1 MLVTKRNGET
11 EKVDLDKI
19 HKVLEWAAEGLDVS
33 VSQVEMNAQI
43 QLFEGIKTSDIHDT
57 LIKAAADLISVE
69 TPDYQYLAAR
79 LAVFQVRKQ
88 VYGDFKVPGLLEI
101 ITDLTE
107 KGIYDKGILETYNEQ
122 EISHFNNLLVHD
134 RDLDFAY
141 AGMNQLISK
150 YLLQDRVS
158 GKLYESPQIAYMV
171 ISMVL
176 FGGYPVVQRSKYVA
190 KMYEALSLQKV
201 SLPTPIMAGVRT
213 PSRQFSSCVLI
224 EAGDSLDSIAEASS
238 AIIKYVSQR
247 AGIGLNVGAIR
258 GLGSEIR
265 GGEAVHTGLIPF
277 LKLFQA
283 SVKSCSQG
291 GVRGGAATVFYPL
304 WHQEVESLLVLKNN
318 RGVDENRVRQM
329 DYGVQLN
336 KLMYQRLI
344 QGGNI
349 TLFSPHA
356 VPGMYDAFFADQ
368 DKFEQLYLAAEA
380 DDTIPKTTVKAVD
393 LFSQMMQERSQTG
406 RIYIQNVDHCNT
418 HGPFEPAVAPV
429 KQSNLCVAPET
440 QILTDAGYI
449 EISSLE
455 GERVNVWNGEEF
467 SEVEVRQ
474 TGTQQPLMKVTTD
487 SGQTLECTPDHKW
500 YIMKSYGGKPVEVRT
515 KDLKVGDKLIK
526 FDLPIIDGKETL
538 KDAYVNGFYT
548 SDGCLTPQGQRV
560 YLYATKRP
568 LKHLFKE
575 DGWTIQDEY
584 DREYTHYKDL
594 KDKFFVPLSGYTV
607 ESRLDWFAGALDG
620 DGCVYRNGTNQQLVL
635 TSNNYLYLQEVQMML
650 QTLGVSAKIRGQLPE
665 GLRSLPKNDG
675 TGDYKLYHCMETWR
689 LLVTSNDV
697 YKLHEMGLKLHR
709 LEIVSHLPQR
719 CAKHFVKVESVKDE
733 GRVDDTFCF
742 TEPKRHMGMF
752 NGILTGQCV
761 EIALPTAPTMPN
773 GEGEIALCTLAA
785 FNLGKIKKLSELEP
799 LADLL
804 VRALDNLLDYQD
816 YPMPQAWR
824 STEKYR
830 PLGIGVINYANY
842 LAKRGFNYSS
852 DAGNNE
858 THKLFEAI
866 QFYCLQASNKLARE
880 THPCLGFENTK
891 AAQGI
896 LCVDTYK
903 KDVDSVHTEELTLDW
918 DGLRRN
924 IVEYGLRNATVTALM
939 PSETSSQ
946 LANATNGIEPPR
958 SLVTSKQ
965 SKDGVVKQ
973 VVPGL
978 SDGLKYETVW
988 EMPSTQG
995 YLEKMAIM
1003 QKFICQSISSNTY
1016 YDPAN
1021 FPNGVVPIRQTLKD
1035 LLTAYK
1041 LGIKTLYYHNTRDD
1055 TIIDTGEE
1063 DCEGGACK
1071 I

>member
-1 MLVTKRNGET
+1 MIVTKRNGQT

-57 LIKAAADLISVE
+57 LIKAAADLISAE

-88 VYGDFKVPGLLEI
+88 VYGDFKVPGLLQI

-107 KGIYDKGILETYNEQ
+107 KGIYDKDILKTYSEQ
-122 EISHFNNLLVHD
+122 EISHFNNLLVHE

-150 YLLQDRVS
+150 YLLQDRVT
-158 GKLYESPQIAYMV
+158 GQLYESPQVAYML

-368 DKFEQLYLAAEA
+368 DKFEQMYTAAEA
-380 DDTIPKTTVKAVD
+380 DDTITKTTVKAVD

-418 HGPFEPAVAPV
+418 HGPFEPSVAPV
-429 KQSNLCVAPET
+429 KQSNLCK
-440 QILTDAGYI
+440 
-449 EISSLE
+449 EI
-455 GERVNVWNGEEF
+455 
-467 SEVEVRQ
+467 
-474 TGTQQPLMKVTTD
+474 T
-487 SGQTLECTPDHKW
+487 
-500 YIMKSYGGKPVEVRT
+500 
-515 KDLKVGDKLIK
+515 
-526 FDLPIIDGKETL
+526 
-538 KDAYVNGFYT
+538 
-548 SDGCLTPQGQRV
+548 
-560 YLYATKRP
+560 
-568 LKHLFKE
+568 
-575 DGWTIQDEY
+575 
-584 DREYTHYKDL
+584 
-594 KDKFFVPLSGYTV
+594 
-607 ESRLDWFAGALDG
+607 
-620 DGCVYRNGTNQQLVL
+620 
-635 TSNNYLYLQEVQMML
+635 
-650 QTLGVSAKIRGQLPE
+650 
-665 GLRSLPKNDG
+665 
-675 TGDYKLYHCMETWR
+675 
-689 LLVTSNDV
+689 
-697 YKLHEMGLKLHR
+697 
-709 LEIVSHLPQR
+709 
-719 CAKHFVKVESVKDE
+719 
-733 GRVDDTFCF
+733 
-742 TEPKRHMGMF
+742 
-752 NGILTGQCV
+752 
-761 EIALPTAPTMPN
+761 LPTVPVLPN

-785 FNLGKIKKLSELEP
+785 FNLGQIKKLSELEP

-842 LAKRGFNYSS
+842 LANRGFNYSS
-852 DAGNNE
+852 NEGNNE

-880 THPCLGFENTK
+880 THPCLGFESTK

-918 DGLRRN
+918 EGLRRN

-978 SDGLKYETVW
+978 SDGLNYETVW
-988 EMPSTQG
+988 QMPSNQG

-1055 TIIDTGEE
+1055 TEIDTGEE
-1063 DCEGGACK
+1063 DCAGGACK
-1071 I
+1071 L

>member
-33 VSQVEMNAQI
+33 VSQIELNANI
-43 QLFEGIKTSDIHDT
+43 QLFEGIQTSDIHNT
-57 LIKAAADLISVE
+57 LIKASADLISVD
-69 TPDYQYLAAR
+69 TPDYQYMAAR
-79 LAVFQVRKQ
+79 LAMFQVRKQ
-88 VYGDFKVPGLLEI
+88 VYGDFPVPSLLSI
-101 ITDLTE
+101 IQNLVS
-107 KGIYDKGILETYNEQ
+107 KGIYDKEILERYTPQ
-122 EISHFNNLLVHD
+122 EINHFDTLLNH
-134 RDLDFAY
+134 DLDLTFAY
-141 AGMNQLISK
+141 AGVNQLISK
-150 YLLQDRVS
+150 YLLQDRVT
-158 GKLYESPQIAYMV
+158 GKLYESPQVAYMV
-171 ISMVL
+171 ISMTL
-176 FGGYPVVQRSKYVA
+176 FESYPVVQRSKYV
-190 KMYEALSLQKV
+190 KRMYEALSQQKV

-224 EAGDSLDSIAEASS
+224 EVGDSLDSIAEAST

-265 GGEAVHTGLIPF
+265 GGEAKHTGMIPF

-318 RGVDENRVRQM
+318 RGVEENRVRQM
-329 DYGVQLN
+329 DYGVQMN
-336 KLMYQRLI
+336 KLMYQRLLS
-344 QGGNI
+344 GGDI
-349 TLFSPHA
+349 SLFSPHA

-368 DKFEQLYLAAEA
+368 DLFEKLYVEAEA
-380 DDTIPKTTVKAVD
+380 DPAVKKTKVKAVT
-393 LFSQMMQERSQTG
+393 LFSQLMQERSQTG
-406 RIYIQNVDHCNT
+406 RIFIQNVDHCNT

-429 KQSNLCVAPET
+429 KQSNLC
-440 QILTDAGYI
+440 
-449 EISSLE
+449 LE
-455 GERVNVWNGEEF
+455 V
-467 SEVEVRQ
+467 
-474 TGTQQPLMKVTTD
+474 
-487 SGQTLECTPDHKW
+487 
-500 YIMKSYGGKPVEVRT
+500 
-515 KDLKVGDKLIK
+515 
-526 FDLPIIDGKETL
+526 
-538 KDAYVNGFYT
+538 
-548 SDGCLTPQGQRV
+548 
-560 YLYATKRP
+560 
-568 LKHLFKE
+568 
-575 DGWTIQDEY
+575 
-584 DREYTHYKDL
+584 
-594 KDKFFVPLSGYTV
+594 
-607 ESRLDWFAGALDG
+607 
-620 DGCVYRNGTNQQLVL
+620 
-635 TSNNYLYLQEVQMML
+635 
-650 QTLGVSAKIRGQLPE
+650 
-665 GLRSLPKNDG
+665 SLP
-675 TGDYKLYHCMETWR
+675 T
-689 LLVTSNDV
+689 
-697 YKLHEMGLKLHR
+697 
-709 LEIVSHLPQR
+709 LP
-719 CAKHFVKVESVKDE
+719 A
-733 GRVDDTFCF
+733 
-742 TEPKRHMGMF
+742 
-752 NGILTGQCV
+752 
-761 EIALPTAPTMPN
+761 MPN

-785 FNLGKIKKLSELEP
+785 FNLGEIKKLSELEP

-824 STEKYR
+824 STEMYR

-880 THPCLGFENTK
+880 THPCKGFQNTK
-891 AAQGI
+891 AAKGV

-903 KDVDSVHTEELTLDW
+903 ADVDSIHTEELALDW
-918 DGLRRN
+918 AGLRSN

-978 SDGLKYETVW
+978 SDGLQYETVW
-988 EMPSTQG
+988 QMPSNQG

-1003 QKFICQSISSNTY
+1003 QKFVCQAISSNTY

-1021 FPNGVVPIRQTLKD
+1021 FPNGVVPVRQLLQD
-1035 LLTAYK
+1035 LLTTYK

-1055 TIIDTGEE
+1055 TVIDSGEE
-1063 DCEGGACK
+1063 DCAGGACK